1 MLQKK
6 ESSKDWGDEMEP
18 LEELMLNIKKKCQ
31 EELREEVN
39 LAELPKEG
47 GTYAEL
53 GVSTEKCYIRSGRTI
68 RAPVLFMRKG
78 AVEPECIRIL
88 SKIGMYFEKN
98 KRKLDGITYRVKQ
111 VSVQSGPHKT
121 GRMEDGQPVYS
132 SIIHFEIY

>member
-1 MLQKK
+1 
-6 ESSKDWGDEMEP
+6 MEP

-31 EELREEVN
+31 EGLREEVN

-53 GVSTEKCYIRSGRTI
+53 GVSTEKRYIRSGRTI
-68 RAPVLFMRKG
+68 MAPVLFIRKG

-111 VSVQSGPHKT
+111 VSIQSGPHKT

>member
-1 MLQKK
+1 
-6 ESSKDWGDEMEP
+6 MEP

-53 GVSTEKCYIRSGRTI
+53 GASTEKRYIRSSRTI
-68 RAPVLFMRKG
+68 MAPVLFMRKG
-78 AVEPECIRIL
+78 AVEPECIQIL

-111 VSVQSGPHKT
+111 VSIQSGPHKT